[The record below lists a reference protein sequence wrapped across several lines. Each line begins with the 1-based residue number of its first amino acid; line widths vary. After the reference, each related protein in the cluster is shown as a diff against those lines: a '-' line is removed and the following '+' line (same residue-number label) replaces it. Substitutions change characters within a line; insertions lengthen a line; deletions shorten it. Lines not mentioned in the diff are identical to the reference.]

1 MVIEHPSR
9 CDAFHQHAE
18 DLKEAMEAKSWK
30 ERDED
35 LRKQLISSVEAL
47 LIFKKYPVPNATA
60 LSKRIKVGN
69 RLVSDIN
76 ACALIYSNK
85 DFYTTIEGLLF

>member
-30 ERDED
+30 ELDED

-69 RLVSDIN
+69 RLVSDIIFDQ
-76 ACALIYSNK
+76 CMCS
-85 DFYTTIEGLLF
+85 DLFQ